1 MRIKYNRTSTISQ
14 EGNRFSLDTE
24 KYDLTLF
31 DKGISGIVPFKERP
45 MVKNKLL
52 PLLEKNEVS
61 EIVVE
66 ELSRLGRNTVDVLNN
81 LKFLDDLGVTVVVK
95 NLGNLKSII
104 DGKKNPMWNLITSV
118 MSSLYEMEKTNIL
131 ERTAAGREVYVSKGG
146 RLGRKF
152 GTSENR
158 NSFLEKEK
166 TQKISSLLDCGK
178 SIRDISARLSVS
190 TSTVVKVKKYM
201 SN

>member
-31 DKGISGIVPFKERP
+31 DKGVSGVVPFKERP

-61 EIVVE
+61 ELWVE
-66 ELSRLGRNTVDVLNN
+66 ELSRLGRNTVDTINT
-81 LKFLDDLGVTVVVK
+81 LKFLDDLGITVVIK

-104 DGKKNPMWNLITSV
+104 DGKKNPMWNLLTSV
-118 MSSLYEMEKTNIL
+118 VSSINDMDRMNIL
-131 ERTAAGREVYVSKGG
+131 ERTAAGREVYRMRGG
-146 RLGRKF
+146 KLGRKN
-152 GTSENR
+152 GTHESR
-158 NSFLEKEK
+158 ASFLEKDK
-166 TQKISSLLDCGK
+166 TKEIISLLKCGK
-178 SIRDISARLSVS
+178 SVRDISGRLSVS
-190 TSTVVKVKKYM
+190 SATVCKVKKYIG
-201 SN
+201 

>member
-31 DKGISGIVPFKERP
+31 DKGVSGVIPFKERP

-52 PLLEKNEVS
+52 PLLEKNEVT
-61 EIVVE
+61 ELWVE
-66 ELSRLGRNTVDVLNN
+66 ELSRLGRNTIDSLNT

-118 MSSLYEMEKTNIL
+118 MSSIYDMDRTNIL
-131 ERTAAGREVYVSKGG
+131 ERTAAGREVYRMRGG
-146 RLGRKF
+146 KLGRKN
-152 GTSENR
+152 GTQESR
-158 NSFLEKEK
+158 ASFLEKDK
-166 TQKISSLLDCGK
+166 TKEIISLLKCGK
-178 SIRDISARLSVS
+178 SVRDISGRLSVS
-190 TSTVVKVKKYM
+190 SATVCKVKKYIG
-201 SN
+201 

>member
-31 DKGISGIVPFKERP
+31 DKGISGVVPFKERP

-61 EIVVE
+61 ELWVE
-66 ELSRLGRNTVDVLNN
+66 ELSRLGRNTVDTLNT
-81 LKFLDDLGVTVVVK
+81 LKFLEDLNVTVVVK

-131 ERTAAGREVYVSKGG
+131 ERTAAGREFYVSKGG

-166 TQKISSLLDCGK
+166 TKKIQSLLDSGK

>member
-31 DKGISGIVPFKERP
+31 DKGVSGVVPFKERP

-61 EIVVE
+61 ELWVE
-66 ELSRLGRNTVDVLNN
+66 ELSRLGRNTVDTINT
-81 LKFLDDLGVTVVVK
+81 LKFLDDLGITVVVK

-118 MSSLYEMEKTNIL
+118 MSSIYDMDRTNIL
-131 ERTAAGREVYVSKGG
+131 ERTAAGREVYRMRGG
-146 RLGRKF
+146 KLGRKN
-152 GTSENR
+152 GTQESR
-158 NSFLEKEK
+158 ASFLEKDK
-166 TQKISSLLDCGK
+166 TKEIISLLKCGK
-178 SIRDISARLSVS
+178 SVRDISGRLSVS
-190 TSTVVKVKKYM
+190 SATVCKVKKYIL
-201 SN
+201 

>member
-31 DKGISGIVPFKERP
+31 DKGVSGVVPFKERP

-61 EIVVE
+61 ELWVE
-66 ELSRLGRNTVDVLNN
+66 ELSRLGRNTVDTINT
-81 LKFLDDLGVTVVVK
+81 LKFLDDLGITVVVK

-104 DGKKNPMWNLITSV
+104 DGKKNPMWNLLTSV
-118 MSSLYEMEKTNIL
+118 VSSINDMDRMNIL
-131 ERTAAGREVYVSKGG
+131 ERTAAGREVYRMRGG
-146 RLGRKF
+146 KLGRKI
-152 GTSENR
+152 GTQESR
-158 NSFLEKEK
+158 ASFLEKDK
-166 TQKISSLLDCGK
+166 TKEIISLLKCGK
-178 SIRDISARLSVS
+178 SVRDISGRLSVS
-190 TSTVVKVKKYM
+190 SATVCKVKKYIG
-201 SN
+201 